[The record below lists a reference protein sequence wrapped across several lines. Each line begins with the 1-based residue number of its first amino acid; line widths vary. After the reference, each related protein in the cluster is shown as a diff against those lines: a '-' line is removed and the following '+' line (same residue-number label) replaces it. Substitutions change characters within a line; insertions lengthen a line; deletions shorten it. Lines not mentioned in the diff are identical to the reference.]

1 MEEESHAVQ
10 ISNLDICFVLMVLDY
25 NILCFNHHLVQMVST
40 MFPIFV
46 IRNGTIFHFY
56 YFDIRPV
63 RDIHNTQPF
72 RTKGM
77 WAVTGYPKC
86 GPGICLIEPENEFY
100 LNSYKDH

>member
-10 ISNLDICFVLMVLDY
+10 ISNLEMFFFLMVLEY
-25 NILCFNHHLVQMVST
+25 NICFNHHLVQMVGT
-40 MFPIFV
+40 MLPILV
-46 IRNGTIFHFY
+46 IRNGTIFHY
-56 YFDIRPV
+56 YIDIPPV

-86 GPGICLIEPENEFY
+86 GPGICLFEPENELY
-100 LNSYKDH
+100 MNSYKDH